1 MAKNISLAV
10 VGTIAIILL
19 LVIAEQAN
27 AFTVDAD
34 CFGPCTNNCQ
44 QLCISKGYTDWTC
57 GSFRT
62 GTSCCCKP
70 RKKQIFKQAT
80 RLNN

>member
-1 MAKNISLAV
+1 MAKIKSLDV

-19 LVIAEQAN
+19 LLVAEQAN

-34 CFGPCTNNCQ
+34 CFGPCTPNCQ
-44 QLCISKGYTDWTC
+44 QLCISKGYKDWTC
-57 GSFRT
+57 ASFRM

-70 RKKQIFKQAT
+70 RKQQMFEQASQ
-80 RLNN
+80 LNN